1 MPLKTSEAHEEHV
14 IDLSQNLFP
23 AMPSWQTEPEL
34 KYGAVKKV
42 VRDGSNVTLITQMSM
57 HMGTHVDA
65 PLHSIQEGRTIDQ
78 YALERFMGE
87 GVVIDLREKTPGQ
100 EITEADLKSFD
111 SAITDRDI
119 VFMCTDWS
127 KRRGLNADYLYRW
140 PYLGQAGCRYLVKKG
155 IRAVGTESM
164 SIAGWSGSVP
174 TQGPISKYPASEIH
188 RILLEAEILVIEGL
202 SNLGAVL
209 GEKKH
214 RRAFLVFA
222 PLNFVGSEASPCRA
236 FAFLDNASG

>member
-1 MPLKTSEAHEEHV
+1 MPIMTNGTHEQRV

-23 AMPSWQTEPEL
+23 AMPSWQTQPEL
-34 KYGAVKKV
+34 KYDAVKKV
-42 VRDGSNVTLITQMSM
+42 VRDGSNVTVITQMSM

-78 YALERFMGE
+78 YTLEQFMGE
-87 GVVIDLREKTPGQ
+87 GVVIDLRAKTPGQ
-100 EITEADLKSFD
+100 EITEADLRSFD
-111 SAITDRDI
+111 DTIGERDI

-140 PYLGQAGCRYLVKKG
+140 PYLGQAGCSYLVKK
-155 IRAVGTESM
+155 RVKAVGTESM

-188 RILLEAEILVIEGL
+188 RILLEAGILVIEGL
-202 SNLGAVL
+202 SNLSAVL
-209 GEKKH
+209 GDRKH
-214 RRAFLVFA
+214 SRAFFVFA

-236 FAFLDNASG
+236 FAFLDDTCS